1 MRVLHIVVVSP
12 MLPCLP
18 VILVSP
24 LPSPSFPSPLTP
36 FFILH
41 PLLCWPTAGTSY
53 FSLCWCNNLKSHN
66 KATYC
71 WHRDRAA
78 WLLLLRSPFLISLS
92 LSPCL
97 LRLCLTITI
106 FLWIWIWLL
115 ARIDCKTSLQPSP
128 QMCSS
133 SQVHTSLLTL
143 PLHPILL
150 WYYLLLPAVSS
161 YIYFSYFSL
170 QRASKTELRLNS
182 SRHFFSIF
190 EFSFLSCRRQ
200 VKSRLDTLNTQGN
213 TLTHT
218 LTHTL
223 MHSACFHVEIEIF
236 PIEIAIVFCHCVA
249 RPDVLQLLEC
259 LLCPAT
265 LTPRTQS
272 TMGY

>member
-1 MRVLHIVVVSP
+1 MAPAASLH
-12 MLPCLP
+12 L
-18 VILVSP
+18 P
-24 LPSPSFPSPLTP
+24 LPLPLP
-36 FFILH
+36 
-41 PLLCWPTAGTSY
+41 PL
-53 FSLCWCNNLKSHN
+53 
-66 KATYC
+66 
-71 WHRDRAA
+71 
-78 WLLLLRSPFLISLS
+78 SLS
-92 LSPCL
+92 LRL

-115 ARIDCKTSLQPSP
+115 ARIDCKTSLQASP

-143 PLHPILL
+143 HIVL
-150 WYYLLLPAVSS
+150 YLSCSLPSIS
-161 YIYFSYFSL
+161 IYFSYFPL

-200 VKSRLDTLNTQGN
+200 VKSRLDTLNTQAN

-218 LTHTL
+218 YTHTYIFIHI
-223 MHSACFHVEIEIF
+223 HSACFHVEIEIF

-249 RPDVLQLLEC
+249 RTDVLQLLEC
-259 LLCPAT
+259 LPCPAT
-265 LTPRTQS
+265 PTPLRKP

>member
-18 VILVSP
+18 VILVAP
-24 LPSPSFPSPLTP
+24 LSSPSSPA
-36 FFILH
+36 FILF
-41 PLLCWPTAGTSY
+41 PLLCWPCTAGTSY

-78 WLLLLRSPFLISLS
+78 WLLLLRYPFLLC

-133 SQVHTSLLTL
+133 SQVHTSLLTSPL
-143 PLHPILL
+143 PL
-150 WYYLLLPAVSS
+150 VSS
-161 YIYFSYFSL
+161 STIIPIYILVTFL
-170 QRASKTELRLNS
+170 CKAQAKLN
-182 SRHFFSIF
+182 
-190 EFSFLSCRRQ
+190 
-200 VKSRLDTLNTQGN
+200 
-213 TLTHT
+213 
-218 LTHTL
+218 
-223 MHSACFHVEIEIF
+223 
-236 PIEIAIVFCHCVA
+236 
-249 RPDVLQLLEC
+249 
-259 LLCPAT
+259 
-265 LTPRTQS
+265 
-272 TMGY
+272 